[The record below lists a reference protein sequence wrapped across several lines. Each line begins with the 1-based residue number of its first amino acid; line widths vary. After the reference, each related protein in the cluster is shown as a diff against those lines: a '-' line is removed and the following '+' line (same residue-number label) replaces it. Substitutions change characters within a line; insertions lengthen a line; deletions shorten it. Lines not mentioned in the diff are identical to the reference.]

1 MINVGVTYGYT
12 NIIITLHI
20 TIGLFR
26 HYLDTNFV
34 MKTFT
39 NDITFSYCSSK
50 NFLLVI
56 SIMLVSLM

>member
-26 HYLDTNFV
+26 HCLDTNFV
-34 MKTFT
+34 RKTFT

-50 NFLLVI
+50 NFLLVV